1 MNGFDDRA
9 KAFEAKFHVDEEIA
23 FKARARR
30 NKLFGQWV
38 AGKLGLQ
45 GDQADRYARDL
56 VDIALADAERTAML
70 AKVRADLAAAHR
82 AVGEATLRA
91 EIDRCDALARRQIMG
106 ETGDGK
112 LSVSP
117 S

>member
-23 FKARARR
+23 FKTRARR
-30 NKLFGQWV
+30 DRLLGLWV

-45 GDQADRYARDL
+45 GDQADAYARNL
-56 VDIALADAERTAML
+56 VDIALADAERAAML
-70 AKVRADLAAAHR
+70 AKVRADLAAAHS
-82 AVGEATLRA
+82 AVSEAALRA

-112 LSVSP
+112 LTVSP
-117 S
+117 